1 MSDTRLCTKRGVT
14 LWSQHL
20 VACAQGQPVACSRGQ
35 LRFISLH
42 HPSHACWKLEP
53 PWWGWLAEGCAAG
66 GGVRAWGQGQGP
78 SAELLWAS
86 AQGGAPPAGQA
97 AS

>member
-1 MSDTRLCTKRGVT
+1 MARSRSRL
-14 LWSQHL
+14 H
-20 VACAQGQPVACSRGQ
+20 
-35 LRFISLH
+35 FISLR
-42 HPSHACWKLEP
+42 HPSHARWKLEP
-53 PWWGWLAEGCAAG
+53 PQWGRLAEGCAA

-86 AQGGAPPAGQA
+86 AQGGAPPAGQV